1 MHIRNQD
8 LNYIFFLMGEGG
20 EGVGVGVVYNKLLLK
35 HLWSCVLKLVSELH
49 DFI

>member
-1 MHIRNQD
+1 MYILIRNQEM
-8 LNYIFFLMGEGG
+8 FFMLFL
-20 EGVGVGVVYNKLLLK
+20 VIYNKMLLK

>member
-1 MHIRNQD
+1 MPVYQELVTKNV
-8 LNYIFFLMGEGG
+8 FF
-20 EGVGVGVVYNKLLLK
+20 VVFCFVFVIYNKLLQN